1 MSEHSN
7 LTRGTKAKIDA
18 TPIEDGKIRFCTDE
32 GRLYI
37 DYNDKRI
44 EISDVITDK
53 TAAQLK
59 VLQNPL
65 KKLYLASDTKAIYY
79 PCTIDS
85 TTVLK
90 QITGD
95 TYISNVAEGTTSYS
109 KVYNFYVT
117 MARDDI
123 TYIVAIEVPTLSYV
137 NTKLTGIN
145 VEVSD
150 ASRKGQVYYTLRDG
164 EGVEPYTKHY
174 VEEFGKNLDISEN
187 AAITSLRTAIGKRV
201 YDIGVVT
208 DKSSTEY
215 GHAYYEC
222 LTLDNVWKRYF
233 VGSFGKYLDISENQS
248 ILNLYNLLTS
258 IDLKLADHERRISDL
273 EQRINQ

>member
-44 EISDVITDK
+44 EVSDVITDK

-174 VEEFGKNLDISEN
+174 VDDFGKNLDISEN
-187 AAITSLRTAIGKRV
+187 ATITSVKTDIGKRV
-201 YDIGVVT
+201 YDVGIVS
-208 DKSSTEY
+208 DPNDSEY
-215 GHAYYEC
+215 GTPYYEC
-222 LTLDNVWKRYF
+222 LSVATVWKKYYITN
-233 VGSFGKYLDISENQS
+233 FGKHLDISQNSS
-248 ILNLYNLLTS
+248 INNIYNLITN
-258 IDLKLADHERRISDL
+258 IDIKIADHERRISAL
-273 EQRINQ
+273 EQQLN